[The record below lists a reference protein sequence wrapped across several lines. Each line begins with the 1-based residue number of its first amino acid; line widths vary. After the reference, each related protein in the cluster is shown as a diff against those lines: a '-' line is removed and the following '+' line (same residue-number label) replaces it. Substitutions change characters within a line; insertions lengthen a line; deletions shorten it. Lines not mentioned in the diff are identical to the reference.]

1 MRVWVAADAAA
12 LLELR
17 DGKPLPG
24 ERIVAESE
32 DEAHEHEAMLA
43 AAETGPVVVVA
54 ELPDDA
60 DLLLDVVEA
69 LHVDADGSGELAW
82 YATQEID
89 EVVAL
94 LDRP

>member
-12 LLELR
+12 LRNLK
-17 DGKPLPG
+17 DGSPLVA
-24 ERIVAESE
+24 ERVAAESE

-43 AAETGPVVVVA
+43 AAEAGPVVVVA
-54 ELPDDA
+54 ELDDDA
-60 DLLLDVVEA
+60 ELTVDLVQA

-94 LDRP
+94 LERS